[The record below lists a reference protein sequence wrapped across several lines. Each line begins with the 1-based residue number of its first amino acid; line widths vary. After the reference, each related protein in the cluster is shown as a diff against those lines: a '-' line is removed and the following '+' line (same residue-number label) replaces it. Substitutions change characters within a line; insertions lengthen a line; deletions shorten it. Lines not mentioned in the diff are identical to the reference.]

1 VTSTRVSVLNL
12 SKVFARRRAT
22 RVKGIATEGWP
33 ALRDL
38 VQKTLAPREREHER
52 PRSDQQYLWALDRV
66 SFEVAPGEVLGII
79 GRNGAGKSTL
89 LKILARVLHP
99 TAGHVT
105 VRGRVVSMLE
115 LGIGFAPDLTV
126 RQNIQVQGRL
136 AGIPGKR
143 IDECEEK
150 ILELSGI
157 GQFRDMP
164 LQSCPS
170 GSAVQLG
177 FATMIGLGAE
187 VVLADE
193 VLAVGDAAFRKM
205 CEEQVWTVGASGV
218 SVLFVSHDMAAIR
231 RICSRVVWID
241 RGRIVRVGPTDEVV
255 NAYTTELLAGR
266 LLPPLSSDSVAASCR
281 LLDVRL
287 LDENHAP
294 VGALTITNPGY
305 LDCLVR
311 VSRPDVTAWV
321 DIELWLDDHHLFTVT
336 SPPMNA
342 LHPTTFRAGFQIPGD
357 FLNEQLYQAR
367 FRVRVLGHN
376 DPSGTSSVTAEER
389 LDFRVLNAHPERS
402 VWKDW
407 TGLSKGFISPRL
419 AWRLSPA
426 EMTSSERAGVIH
438 QA

>member
-1 VTSTRVSVLNL
+1 VTDVRVAVRNV

-38 VQKTLAPREREHER
+38 VQKTFAPRDPERDGS
-52 PRSDQQYLWALDRV
+52 RSTQKYIWALDKV
-66 SFEVAPGEVLGII
+66 SFDVGPGEVLGII

-99 TAGHVT
+99 TAGQIT

-136 AGIPGKR
+136 AGIPVAR
-143 IDECEEK
+143 ILESEEK
-150 ILELSGI
+150 ILDLSGMA
-157 GQFRDMP
+157 QFRDMP

-205 CEEQVWTVGASGV
+205 CEEQVWAVGASGV

-231 RICSRVVWID
+231 RICSRVIWID
-241 RGRIVRVGPTDEVV
+241 RGRIVQAGPTDEVV
-255 NAYTTELLAGR
+255 NAYTRELLAGR
-266 LLPPLSSDSVAASCR
+266 LLPPLTSDDLAANCR
-281 LLDVRL
+281 LVDARL

-311 VSRPDVTAWV
+311 LARPDVTAWV
-321 DIELWLDDHHLFTVT
+321 DIEVWLEEHHLITVT
-336 SPPMNA
+336 SPAMNA
-342 LHPTTFRAGFQIPGD
+342 SCPTTFRAGFRIPGD
-357 FLNEQLYQAR
+357 FFNEHAYQAR
-367 FRVRVLGHN
+367 VRLRAIGH
-376 DPSGTSSVTAEER
+376 GTPGDSSVTAEER
-389 LDFRVLNAHPERS
+389 LDFRVINVHPERS

-407 TGLSKGFISPRL
+407 TGTSKGFISPRL
-419 AWRLSPA
+419 TWQFSRV
-426 EMTSSERAGVIH
+426 E
-438 QA
+438 